1 MALREPVYAV
11 EIHGAGPGYHA
22 AYADLERSTH
32 LDLGRSYL
40 VQGDEA
46 RASIAAHD
54 GQGDVRVVAV
64 LAGPGS
70 LADREGIEADT
81 DDIVRFV
88 ERVTGVG
95 LQWDGATGAW
105 SLPGFG
111 GGSVGDLAHRD
122 AALEALRAVL
132 ATQRR

>member
-22 AYADLERSTH
+22 AYADLKRATH

-40 VQGDEA
+40 IQGDEA

-54 GQGDVRVVAV
+54 GQGDVRVAA
-64 LAGPGS
+64 LLGGPGS

-88 ERVTGVG
+88 EHITGVD
-95 LQWDGATGAW
+95 LQWDSATGSW
-105 SLPGFG
+105 SLPGYG
-111 GGSVGDLAHRD
+111 EGRVGDLSHRD
-122 AALEALRAVL
+122 AALDALRTVL